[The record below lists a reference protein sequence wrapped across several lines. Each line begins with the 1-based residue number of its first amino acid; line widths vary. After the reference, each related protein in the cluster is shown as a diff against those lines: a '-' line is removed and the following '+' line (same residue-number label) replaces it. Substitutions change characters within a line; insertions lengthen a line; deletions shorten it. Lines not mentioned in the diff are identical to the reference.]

1 MNKKSLVIVA
11 MLLSSMIAFVPI
23 RQGNAAETPMLYLNP
38 PNVTVDP
45 VTTFT
50 VDLTIAN
57 ITGLRAWD
65 VLIRFNPGIIRIL
78 SVTEGPFLSGAG
90 NSEFLWTLFLGYE
103 LSATATLT
111 DNPPAGP
118 YGVNGTGIL
127 MSIEFQ
133 CYDAGDP
140 FSITIESSA
149 LIGWPAYLPGDIN
162 FDAVVLGGDLGILGA
177 NWGKTS
183 AMFGFNRWADL
194 NRDGVVLGGDLGIL
208 GASWGK
214 TGGKLIVHN
223 KAGTNV
229 KNTFPVVKFSR
240 LVLTDVSGQRATN
253 QNPAPGDTVQFN
265 ATDSYA
271 QAPATIA
278 SYTWNWGDGTP
289 NNVTAAKLI
298 NHTFAAY
305 SDYDGYTVT
314 LTVTDNVAKAWSKS
328 TQIRIW
334 RDLVAIDIWPC
345 YDDYS
350 GTYSV
355 LPGDN
360 MPVGKIVFPMGAY
373 ANFGT
378 LKQNVTITPF
388 LMNTATKANTTIY
401 AEFKKNKAPDLKSN
415 LWGIPYSTWTG
426 IEINDPNMTATL
438 ATNAKLM
445 FVDYYA
451 TGTYDVGM
459 YDRPIWDT
467 DSSGNV
473 TVGDIDVTAGAV
485 IADDDADI
493 NATLTF
499 DGNVKWVDNN
509 ANGAFNIGER
519 AYYDSDASGTVN
531 AGDFYIWLESFYYG
545 VVYDV
550 LIVAVPTGSYQFV
563 ITVASTQTE
572 MDLTN
577 NEFVYS
583 PIFNV
588 L

>member
-45 VTTFT
+45 VTNFNI
-50 VDLTIAN
+50 DLTIAN

-65 VLIRFNPGIIRIL
+65 VLIRFNPKIIRIL
-78 SVTEGPFLSGAG
+78 TVTEGPFLSDEG
-90 NSEFLWTLFLGYE
+90 STEFLYSVFLGYE

-111 DNPPAGP
+111 NNPPAGP

-127 MSIEFQ
+127 MSITFQ

-140 FSITIESSA
+140 FNITIENSA
-149 LIGWPAYLPGDIN
+149 LIGWPAYLAGDIN
-162 FDAVVLGGDLGILGA
+162 FDGVVLGGDLGILGA

-183 AMFGFNRWADL
+183 TSFGFNRWADL

-208 GASWGK
+208 GANWGK

-223 KAGTNV
+223 KAGTSV

-271 QAPATIA
+271 QTPATIA

-289 NNVTAAKLI
+289 NNVTAAPLI

-314 LTVTDNVAKAWSKS
+314 LTVTDNGAKAWSKS

-345 YDDYS
+345 YDDYL
-350 GTYSV
+350 GLVSV
-355 LPGDN
+355 LPGEN
-360 MPVGKIVFPMGAY
+360 MAAGTIMFPTGAY
-373 ANFGT
+373 LNSGT
-378 LKQNVTITPF
+378 LKQNVTIVTF
-388 LMNTATKANTTIY
+388 LMNSATKANTTVVSQFI
-401 AEFKKNKAPDLKSN
+401 KNKGPDVKSN
-415 LWGIPYSTWTG
+415 LWGVPYYTWTG
-426 IEINDPNMTATL
+426 IEINDPNLTATL

-445 FVDYYA
+445 FVDYDES
-451 TGTYDVGM
+451 GFYDVG
-459 YDRPIWDT
+459 YYERPIWDT

-473 TVGDIDVTAGAV
+473 TAGDIDVTAGAV
-485 IADDDADI
+485 IAFDDVDI
-493 NATLTF
+493 DATLTF
-499 DGNVKWVDNN
+499 DGNVTWVDNN
-509 ANGAFNIGER
+509 ANGAFDIGER
-519 AYYDSDASGTVN
+519 AYYDSDASGTVSD
-531 AGDFYIWLESFYYG
+531 GDFYIWLESFYYG

-550 LIVAVPTGSYQFV
+550 LIVVVPTGSYQFV

-572 MDLTN
+572 LDLTN